1 MMGIPAILRSIGSML
16 VLALLGLLCAS
27 QSSMGQSDGGWVA
40 TVRGSEREPVPPGSA
55 LAVSARDFTDLN
67 TRLQSVIEQALTAR
81 GFNVDANAALQL
93 VYSTQLSNATDGPTS
108 GEPPS
113 GSEVGDMQEDR
124 QMDVEG
130 PDTGPHPSQFEQTV
144 PQVNVSL
151 GEAGKSALSRYTLDF
166 VLGAPGQTPVWTGGV
181 AVALPSRDPFP
192 IAQDMVE
199 MLVPQIGKTVDA
211 AQAFPQ

>member
-1 MMGIPAILRSIGSML
+1 MMEAPAKLRLIGCTL
-16 VLALLGLLCAS
+16 VLALLGMLCAGR
-27 QSSMGQSDGGWVA
+27 SSMAQSEGGWVA
-40 TVRGSEREPVPPGSA
+40 TVHGSGREPVLPGSA
-55 LAVSARDFTDLN
+55 LAIAAGDFTDVN
-67 TRLQSVIEQALTAR
+67 TRLQTVIEQALIAQ
-81 GFNVDANAALQL
+81 GFGVDANASLQL

-108 GEPPS
+108 GEPPT

-124 QMDVEG
+124 QMDAEG

-151 GEAGKSALSRYTLDF
+151 GEAGKSSLSRYTLDF

-181 AVALPSRDPFP
+181 AVALPSQDPFP
-192 IAQDMVE
+192 VAQGMVRI
-199 MLVPQIGKTVDA
+199 LVPQIGKTVNA